1 MTASGLF
8 IWKINRDVRATSR
21 NRLNKFMKKWSKKV
35 DAVTKHAKVVT
46 GLFTCKDLTF

>member
-8 IWKINRDVRATSR
+8 IWKINRDVRATSG

-35 DAVTKHAKVVT
+35 DAVTEHAKVVT
-46 GLFTCKDLTF
+46 GLFTCKGLTF